1 MSEDDHLR
9 TLWTAQQEDPFSMSS
24 ADLRNRA
31 QRLQSGIRLRN
42 LIEYLA
48 ACIVVVTFGW
58 VAAVASGGVAQAG
71 AALIAIGAIYVS
83 WRLHALARAASRE
96 EEAAAA
102 DSCADFHRAE
112 LVRQRDALRAIW
124 SWYLGPLVPGLVLF
138 WIGVGVAPSVE
149 LPLIGRIVMAAAGLA
164 IGAAVFFGIAA
175 MNGRAASALQ
185 TEIDAL
191 DRARRET

>member
-1 MSEDDHLR
+1 MSEPDRLR
-9 TLWTAQQEDPFSMSS
+9 NLWTAQPEEPFSMSP

-31 QRLQSGIRLRN
+31 HRLQSKIRLRN

-48 ACIVVVTFGW
+48 AGIVVVTFGW
-58 VAAVASGGVAQAG
+58 VAAVASGGVAKAG
-71 AALIAIGAIYVS
+71 AALIALGAIYVS
-83 WRLHALARAASRE
+83 WRLHMLARAASRE
-96 EEAAAA
+96 EVAAAA

-138 WIGVGVAPSVE
+138 WIGVGVAPSVD
-149 LPLIGRIVMAAAGLA
+149 LPLIGRIAIAAVGLA

-175 MNGRAASALQ
+175 LNRRAASALQ

-191 DRARRET
+191 DRARGQ